1 MPPTPTSRD
10 VRSALSPPPRSHASL
25 PTKRRAR
32 RRRRRRRSKRRRRR
46 SRSARSGFW
55 IWLVASVAFRLA
67 LIYLLKNLHLST
79 RPEVA
84 TPLTSIRCRNVTCL
98 RSVDRFPIPD
108 PPPPPPLK
116 SWRFHVS
123 RFSFAVARSRTS
135 CCQKILPLFSKHKG
149 VHFNKTD
156 AHLANN
162 GISLDLQRL
171 RCRVN
176 FQALKFTPQIE
187 ALGNKLVHLL

>member
-1 MPPTPTSRD
+1 MPLFQRND
-10 VRSALSPPPRSHASL
+10 ELDGAGDGDEA
-25 PTKRRAR
+25 KDEDEEAEARAR
-32 RRRRRRRSKRRRRR
+32 GSGYGSSRR
-46 SRSARSGFW
+46 SRSGSP
-55 IWLVASVAFRLA
+55 S
-67 LIYLLKNLHLST
+67 ST
-79 RPEVA
+79 
-84 TPLTSIRCRNVTCL
+84 S
-98 RSVDRFPIPD
+98 
-108 PPPPPPLK
+108 
-116 SWRFHVS
+116 
-123 RFSFAVARSRTS
+123 SRTS
-135 CCQKILPLFSKHKG
+135 TCPPAPSWQRLLVEAVGDVSLRKFGSVRSLILPLFSKHKG